1 MWLILTGVLLVTL
14 KLAEFGPPAAW
25 SWWWVLS
32 PFAGAAVW
40 WAWADAT
47 GLTKKREI
55 DKMEARKAERRK
67 KNLGNLGM
75 DERGRRHSHDK
86 SA

>member
-1 MWLILTGVLLVTL
+1 MVFIVIGVLLIVL
-14 KLAEFGPPAAW
+14 KVAEIGPVAAL

-32 PFAGAAVW
+32 PFALAAVW
-40 WAWADAT
+40 WQFADST

-67 KNLGNLGM
+67 KNFNNLGM
-75 DERGRRHSHDK
+75 DDRGRRHSHDK
-86 SA
+86 R